1 MLLQLLVGEDK
12 LMSMADALDDIKRK
26 FQGFSPLH
34 YGEVGSHAKC
44 CPLVHLGVEHDRL
57 MLICCPCWDAAPSFG
72 VAAMLVDDCSCIA
85 CAD

>member
-44 CPLVHLGVEHDRL
+44 CPLVHLGVEHDRPDVDL
-57 MLICCPCWDAAPSFG
+57 LSLLGCRPLFWCCC
-72 VAAMLVDDCSCIA
+72 
-85 CAD
+85 CASG